1 MHARLYPYRGSAAAD
16 FKLMLAVQQSF
27 SVAKG
32 RIIKVALFSGI
43 VNVLTLSG
51 SIYML
56 QVYDRVLPTR
66 SFATLIGLS
75 MILIAAYTMQGFFDA
90 LRVRMLTR
98 IGALFDQSLQRQIY
112 DCILALRLKG
122 WDTTAVTQPIRDL
135 EVIRMFLSGMGPT
148 AFLDLPW
155 VPFFLIVL
163 LFFHPILALGSA
175 IGMALIVGF
184 TFLVEYST
192 KKYATEVNKLG
203 ALRGD
208 MARITAYNAEI
219 IHALGMSSR
228 FGNQWRA
235 VNIAY
240 IREILRIR
248 DIEADIGTMAKM
260 LRYILQSSILG
271 LGAALV
277 ITDQA
282 TAGIMIASSIMM
294 GRALAPIEIVLG
306 TWKQFKM
313 MLDALKR
320 LTGMLS
326 ANAKNELNHPA
337 LELPKPS
344 QSFVARNLSI
354 VPPGSQHLVVRDV
367 SFELTP
373 GTGLAVMGASGSG
386 KSSLARTLVGA
397 WKPVLGTVSL
407 DGAHIDQWDSDQLGR
422 YMGYIPQDVALF
434 DGTVAQNISRFE
446 KNPHDQHIIEA
457 AQLAGVHKL
466 ITSWPDGY
474 SRKVGENGTLLS
486 AGQRQR
492 VALARACYGNPFLIV
507 LDEPNANLD
516 TEGEQALA
524 ETILKLRQR
533 KCIVIVVSHRLAT
546 LSALDT
552 VMIMTG
558 GRVIALGPR
567 DEVLASIAGNA
578 QAKKD
583 PEPAPA

>member
-1 MHARLYPYRGSAAAD
+1 MTV
-16 FKLMLAVQQSF
+16 VQQAF
-27 SVAKG
+27 FLARG
-32 RIIKVALFSGI
+32 RIIRVALFSGI

-56 QVYDRVLPTR
+56 QVYDRVLPTK

-75 MILIAAYTMQGFFDA
+75 MLLIAAYTAQGFFDA
-90 LRVRMLTR
+90 LRIRMLTR

-112 DCILALRLKG
+112 DCIMALRLRG
-122 WDTTAVTQPIRDL
+122 WDTASVTQPIRDL

-163 LFFHPILALGSA
+163 FFFHPVIALGA
-175 IGMALIVGF
+175 FIGMLLIVGF
-184 TFLVEYST
+184 TFIVEYST
-192 KKYATEVNKLG
+192 RRHAMELEKLG
-203 ALRGD
+203 MLRAA
-208 MARITAYNAEI
+208 MAKITAYNAEV

-228 FGNQWRA
+228 FGNQWRS

-240 IREILRIR
+240 IREILHIR

-313 MLDALKR
+313 MLDAMKR
-320 LTGMLS
+320 LTGMLT
-326 ANAKNELNHPA
+326 ANATDEMEHPA
-337 LELPKPS
+337 LELPRPN
-344 QSFVARNLSI
+344 QSLIAKDLTI
-354 VPPGSQHLVVRDV
+354 VPPGSQNIVGNNL

-373 GTGLAVMGASGSG
+373 GSGLAVMGASGSG
-386 KSSLARTLVGA
+386 KSSLARTLVGV
-397 WKPVLGTVSL
+397 WKPAHGSVCL

-422 YMGYIPQDVALF
+422 YMGYMPQDVALF
-434 DGTVAQNISRFE
+434 EGTVAQNISRFE
-446 KNPHDQHIIEA
+446 KNPSDSQIIEA
-457 AQLAGVHKL
+457 ATLAGAHRL

-474 SRKVGENGTLLS
+474 SRKVGENGGLLS

-492 VALARACYGNPFLIV
+492 IALARACYGNPFLIV

-516 TEGEQALA
+516 TEGEAALA
-524 ETILKLRQR
+524 DTILRLRER
-533 KCIVIVVSHRLAT
+533 RCIVICVSHRVAT
-546 LSALDT
+546 LSALNM
-552 VMIMTG
+552 VMVMTG
-558 GRVIALGPR
+558 GRIIAFGPR
-567 DEVLASIAGNA
+567 DQVLASIAA
-578 QAKKD
+578 SAA
-583 PEPAPA
+583 PAPQAA